1 MCRYMTPSRTS
12 DARTG
17 TSGNAWETAARGGYA
32 VSGVLHLILGF
43 VVAKIGFGLG
53 GEADQSTALSDIGQ
67 APLGNVLLWVSVIA
81 FAALGA
87 WQVADVVNSG
97 QAKKDRVKS
106 AGKAVLY
113 AALAFTT
120 ASIALG
126 SGGSSGDSQSKGFAS
141 SLMSAPAGRLLV
153 GAVGL
158 GIIIG
163 AIYHVRKGWTEKFL
177 EDLKPT
183 SGHKLSKAVRTVGTI
198 GYVAKGVALG
208 VVGVLF
214 TYAAFTADPDKAK
227 GLDGAVESLLGAPGG
242 PVIVIL
248 VGIGFA
254 AYGLYSFARARY
266 ARM

>member
-1 MCRYMTPSRTS
+1 MTQSHSST
-12 DARTG
+12 ARTG
-17 TSGNAWETAARGGYA
+17 KTGAAWEKAARAGYA

-43 VVAKIGFGLG
+43 IVAKIGFGSG
-53 GEADQSTALSDIGQ
+53 GEADQSSALSNIGE
-67 APLGNVLLWVSVIA
+67 APLGNVLLWVAVVA
-81 FAALGA
+81 FAALAA
-87 WQVADVVNSG
+87 WQVADALRGGNDT
-97 QAKKDRVKS
+97 KDRVKA
-106 AGKAVLY
+106 AGKAALY

-126 SGGSSGDSQSKGFAS
+126 SGGSNGDSKSQGFAT
-141 SLMSAPAGRLLV
+141 SLMSAPAGRILV
-153 GAVGL
+153 GAVGV
-158 GIIIG
+158 GIIVG
-163 AIYHVRKGWTEKFL
+163 AAYHVRKGWTKKFL

-183 SGHKLSKAVRTVGTI
+183 PGRELSKAVRSVGSI

-214 TYAAFTADPDKAK
+214 TYAAVTADPDKAK

-242 PVIVIL
+242 AVIVVL